1 MLIKKFY
8 IVLVISILS
17 ACGYSLKGVIDLPAD
32 IKTICLEGASYELLE
47 SFKKSFGNSS
57 RVKFTET
64 PENADLLIKI
74 YNEKSDRRILSL
86 NASGAANDFEL
97 DYDFNFDVLDLKRKV
112 LATNQ
117 MVSIK
122 REYFNNQQ
130 AIIAKDN
137 EENVIKS
144 EMYRQAVGTLLNG
157 VKVALDNN
165 K

>member
-1 MLIKKFY
+1 M
-8 IVLVISILS
+8 
-17 ACGYSLKGVIDLPAD
+17 
-32 IKTICLEGASYELLE
+32 KTICLEGASYELLE

-74 YNEKSDRRILSL
+74 YNEKNDRRILSL

-137 EENVIKS
+137 EENVIKA

>member
-1 MLIKKFY
+1 M
-8 IVLVISILS
+8 
-17 ACGYSLKGVIDLPAD
+17 
-32 IKTICLEGASYELLE
+32 KTICLEGGSYELLE

>member
-1 MLIKKFY
+1 M
-8 IVLVISILS
+8 
-17 ACGYSLKGVIDLPAD
+17 
-32 IKTICLEGASYELLE
+32 
-47 SFKKSFGNSS
+47 
-57 RVKFTET
+57 KFTET